1 MKTATRKRARCG
13 SITCTVLSQVVAR
26 ELYVQAKV
34 DYLETFLDPQVFPD
48 VCKHCKDYGIN
59 VPIVPVAPS
68 IMCLN
73 VLGDVGENN

>member
-1 MKTATRKRARCG
+1 M
-13 SITCTVLSQVVAR
+13 
-26 ELYVQAKV
+26 QAKV
-34 DYLETFLDPQVFPD
+34 DYLETSLDPQVFPD